1 MVGRNVDRPISATD
15 IVRAAQIGLMSLLA
29 SRFVAL
35 RVVDCD
41 GFFPASVA
49 AQASK
54 RALMMEN
61 LLTCWPGHDFLWS
74 WTNF

>member
-15 IVRAAQIGLMSLLA
+15 IVRAAQIGLMSFLA
-29 SRFVAL
+29 SRFAAL
-35 RVVDCD
+35 RVADCD
-41 GFFPASVA
+41 GFFPANAA

-54 RALMMEN
+54 RISIMEN

-74 WTNF
+74 STNY